1 VVQVHVDRFRFNRH
15 VAITCRLLVNLLPKE
30 LAPLPELAG
39 LQDRTALDTF
49 VSPTVGSLLHS
60 QGSFRALGNA
70 GSGVCSDLM
79 VPPEGR
85 RVQLMVDH
93 YVLEQVVV
101 GHVRVL
107 VG

>member
-1 VVQVHVDRFRFNRH
+1 M
-15 VAITCRLLVNLLPKE
+15 LVGLLPKE

-60 QGSFRALGNA
+60 QGPSRTLGNA
-70 GSGVCSDLM
+70 GSGVCPDLM

-107 VG
+107 VVG